1 MYKIILT
8 DCDGVLLDWDLAFE
22 QWMLNQGYPKH
33 VKDTYDTG
41 IAYQIERSDQRR
53 LVKTFNESA
62 WVGFMEPF
70 RDAVNGVQRLAN
82 NGYKFHCITSM
93 TVEPK
98 ATELRKYNLER
109 VFGKDIFT
117 EYVFLNIGKD
127 KDEALAPYEGTEYY
141 WLEDKPKNAE
151 CGLQFGLKPIL
162 IEHEHN
168 KNYKN
173 ENIMLLKN
181 WEEIVDR
188 ILNG

>member
-1 MYKIILT
+1 MSKIILT
-8 DCDGVLLDWDLAFE
+8 DCDGVLLDWDLSFE
-22 QWMLNQGYPKH
+22 QWMLNQGYPKQ

-62 WVGFMEPF
+62 WMGFIEPF
-70 RDAVNGVQRLAN
+70 RDAINGVQRLVD

-93 TVEPK
+93 TTEPK
-98 ATELRKYNLER
+98 ATELRKYNLEK
-109 VFGKDIFT
+109 VFGKDVFT
-117 EYVFLNIGKD
+117 EYAFLNIGKD

>member
-1 MYKIILT
+1 MSKIILT
-8 DCDGVLLDWDLAFE
+8 DCDGVLLDWDLSFE
-22 QWMLNQGYPKH
+22 QWMLNQGYPKQ

-62 WVGFMEPF
+62 WMGFIEPF
-70 RDAVNGVQRLAN
+70 RDAINGVQRLVD

-93 TVEPK
+93 TTEPK
-98 ATELRKYNLER
+98 ATELRKYNLEK
-109 VFGKDIFT
+109 VFGKDVFT
-117 EYVFLNIGKD
+117 KYVFLNIGKD
-127 KDEALAPYEGTEYY
+127 KDEALASYNGTGYY

-181 WEEIVDR
+181 WEEITDR

>member
-1 MYKIILT
+1 MSKIILT

-62 WVGFMEPF
+62 WMGFMEPF
-70 RDAVNGVQRLAN
+70 RDAVNGVQRLVD

-93 TVEPK
+93 TVETK
-98 ATELRKYNLER
+98 ATELRKYNLEK
-109 VFGKDIFT
+109 VFGKDVFT

-181 WEEIVDR
+181 WEEIADR